1 VPLSES
7 EPPRPLSKRE
17 TEIMEVV
24 YRRGRA
30 TAADVHAELPD
41 PPGYSSVRKQ
51 LEILERKGYLRHEKD
66 GRRYVFSPT
75 IVREEASS
83 AALRRVVRNFFRGN
97 VRAAMVALVSLD
109 DVPPTEEEL
118 NRILDQAEQARR
130 RGR

>member
-1 VPLSES
+1 
-7 EPPRPLSKRE
+7 
-17 TEIMEVV
+17 MEVV
-24 YRRGRA
+24 YRLGRA
-30 TAADVHAELPD
+30 TAADVLAELPD

-51 LEILERKGYLRHEKD
+51 LEILERKGYLRHEKE

-97 VRAAMVALVSLD
+97 VKAAMLALVSLD
-109 DVPPTEEEL
+109 DAPPTEEEL
-118 NRILDQAEQARR
+118 DRILNQAEDARR

>member
-1 VPLSES
+1 MLPSASET
-7 EPPRPLSKRE
+7 PRPLSKRE

-24 YRRGRA
+24 YRLGRA
-30 TAADVHAELPD
+30 TAADVLAELPD

-97 VRAAMVALVSLD
+97 VKAAMLALVSLD
-109 DVPPTEEEL
+109 DAPPTEEEL
-118 NRILDQAEQARR
+118 NRILDQAEDARR
-130 RGR
+130 RGQ